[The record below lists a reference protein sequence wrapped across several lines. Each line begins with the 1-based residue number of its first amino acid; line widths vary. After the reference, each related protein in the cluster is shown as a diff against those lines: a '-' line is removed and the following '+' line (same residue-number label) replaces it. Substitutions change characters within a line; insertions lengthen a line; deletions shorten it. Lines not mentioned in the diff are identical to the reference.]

1 MTLGFSKAEI
11 RQVAKQMG
19 LNIHDKPALA
29 CLASR
34 IPFNEVITEEKLLR
48 IEKAEQAIKAVI
60 SVKQLRVRDHDG
72 LARIE
77 VGKDERA
84 LFCDVEILDRVVYAL
99 KALGFKYVTF
109 DLEGYCS
116 GSMLRN
122 LENS

>member
-1 MTLGFSKAEI
+1 
-11 RQVAKQMG
+11 
-19 LNIHDKPALA
+19 
-29 CLASR
+29 
-34 IPFNEVITEEKLLR
+34 LLR

-60 SVKQLRVRDHDG
+60 TVKQLRVRDHKG

-84 LFCDVEILDRVVYAL
+84 LFYDVEVSDKIAYAL

-116 GSMLRN
+116 GSMLKT
-122 LENS
+122 L